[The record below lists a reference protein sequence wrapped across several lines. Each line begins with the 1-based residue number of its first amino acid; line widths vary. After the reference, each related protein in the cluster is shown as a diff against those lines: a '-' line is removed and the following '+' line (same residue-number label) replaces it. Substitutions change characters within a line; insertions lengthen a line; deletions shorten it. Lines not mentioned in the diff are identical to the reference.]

1 MSIALREQIRTR
13 EQYGLN
19 SLINYIKEVS
29 PSVLNQSIN
38 FAGHSGHNGN
48 ILFYQ
53 HFTYV
58 STIEYL
64 ISQGADVNFKNEDG
78 KTPLFFHE
86 DPDIVN
92 LLISHGANVN
102 EQDNRGNIPLF
113 HVNNIEAAEL
123 LLENGADINHCNQ
136 FGENATFYIS
146 DPFVMQYL
154 IDQGLN
160 INQITKSR
168 VNAFF
173 KWNVEGNNNNLL
185 LLLIRNGLEI
195 NMYNQNLSGD
205 SLFSTQITRMS
216 KTILK
221 EMIKKNVD
229 IYAENNECKTFL
241 INLSPDSAENFFYL
255 LKEKKLDLTHKKS
268 NGQCVIED
276 ISYFD
281 LWENVIT
288 GKMLS
293 NEQLLSS
300 IGEKTLG
307 EYIVEKMKNNE
318 IKAEIN
324 SLIEKEKLNKIID
337 ISPYKESILKRM

>member
-1 MSIALREQIRTR
+1 MSFELCEQIRTK

-19 SLINYIKEVS
+19 SLINYMKKVS
-29 PSVLNQSIN
+29 PSVLNESIN
-38 FAGHSGHNGN
+38 FSKHDGN
-48 ILFYQ
+48 ILFYKN
-53 HFTYV
+53 FAYV
-58 STIEYL
+58 STVEYL

-78 KTPLFFHE
+78 NTPLFFQK
-86 DPDIVN
+86 DPDIIK
-92 LLISHGANVN
+92 LLISKGANLN
-102 EQDNRGNIPLF
+102 EQNDRGNTPLF
-113 HVNNIEAAEL
+113 HVSNIEAAEL
-123 LLENGADINHCNQ
+123 LLENGADINHCNK

-146 DPFVMQYL
+146 DPFVMQYF

-160 INQITKSR
+160 INHMMKGK
-168 VNAFF
+168 VNTFA
-173 KWNVEGNNNNLL
+173 KWNVEIENNNLL

-195 NMYNQNLSGD
+195 NMYNQNFSGD

-229 IYAENNECKTFL
+229 IYAENNEGKTFL

-288 GKMLS
+288 GQMLD

-307 EYIVEKMKNNE
+307 EYIVEKMKNDE
-318 IKAEIN
+318 IKAEVN